1 MLFSSLI
8 FIFTFLPIVLILYF
22 TLFRKSI
29 LARNILL
36 LLASLFFYAWGE
48 PGFVL
53 IMLLSI
59 VGNYLFGI
67 VIAKKN
73 NGGEVK
79 MHSHI
84 KHNI

>member
-29 LARNILL
+29 LARNVLL
-36 LLASLFFYAWGE
+36 LIASLFFYAWGE

-53 IMLLSI
+53 IMLISI

-67 VIAKKN
+67 IIAKKTIGQAHDVFLN
-73 NGGEVK
+73 
-79 MHSHI
+79 
-84 KHNI
+84 

>member
-8 FIFTFLPIVLILYF
+8 FIFIFLPIVLILYF

-29 LARNILL
+29 LARNVLL

-67 VIAKKN
+67 IVAKKN
-73 NGGEVK
+73 NGGVE
-79 MHSHI
+79 MHSYI